1 MPVCCIAIY
10 VLQCHVYIMY
20 RQVTYLSTDLLW
32 LYLSLATVAIAD
44 LADKNSSLLVPDEG
58 AEYDQ
63 LVEINLDEVCM
74 LVSAR

>member
-1 MPVCCIAIY
+1 MCLFCY
-10 VLQCHVYIMY
+10 VLHVSIMC
-20 RQVTYLSTDLLW
+20 RQVTYLSSYLLW